1 MSKPTVPHPNGGS
14 QGRAGTSKGHR
25 GKGSHG
31 RSGEKATSLPP
42 DGQGGLARAQPTPL
56 RPVVS
61 LALVLFVP
69 AMWLVWHGN
78 LSVQTALERFI
89 GALVVSWVAARLV
102 LATVSSFAGSVSSA
116 EAAAGPVLT
125 GGSGPGPILGSPDQ
139 T

>member
-1 MSKPTVPHPNGGS
+1 
-14 QGRAGTSKGHR
+14 
-25 GKGSHG
+25 
-31 RSGEKATSLPP
+31 
-42 DGQGGLARAQPTPL
+42 
-56 RPVVS
+56 VVS